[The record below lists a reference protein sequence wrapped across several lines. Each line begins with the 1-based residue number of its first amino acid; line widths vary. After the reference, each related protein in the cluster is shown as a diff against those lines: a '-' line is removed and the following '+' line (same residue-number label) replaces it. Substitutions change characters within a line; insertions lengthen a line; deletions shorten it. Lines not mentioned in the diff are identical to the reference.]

1 MSFSN
6 IYCKSILF
14 ALEFVDVDPVVAEE
28 SIPNNADTGTREST
42 FDEKLQMVATRK
54 DSNDSLNLTPL
65 TPSLQC
71 FE

>member
-6 IYCKSILF
+6 ISLF
-14 ALEFVDVDPVVAEE
+14 AIEFVDVDSGVSEE
-28 SIPNNADTGTREST
+28 VITDKDGTEIREST

-54 DSNDSLNLTPL
+54 DSNDSPSLTPL

>member
-1 MSFSN
+1 MYSN

-14 ALEFVDVDPVVAEE
+14 SLEFVDMDPGVAEE
-28 SIPNNADTGTREST
+28 AIPNNADPIREST
-42 FDEKLQMVATRK
+42 FDEKLQMVATKK

>member
-1 MSFSN
+1 MYSN

-14 ALEFVDVDPVVAEE
+14 ALEFVDMDPGVAEE
-28 SIPNNADTGTREST
+28 AIPNNADTGIREST